1 MSMAHASVTRNT
13 ECIDYKNST
22 FNGVTLFKTL
32 GDVKVNSK
40 EDYETAWQDGRKK
53 DILYLILIKD
63 IAFTKDFNPE
73 TDILRL
79 EYLPTDYKYLV
90 SERLKNRLEQENVT
104 GIVFK
109 EYPYKISISE

>member
-1 MSMAHASVTRNT
+1 MARWAKERYLVF
-13 ECIDYKNST
+13 NS
-22 FNGVTLFKTL
+22 
-32 GDVKVNSK
+32 
-40 EDYETAWQDGRKK
+40 
-53 DILYLILIKD
+53 IKD